1 MVQHGKTPDR
11 LLYSGVVVNAGEKEV
26 NGNPNQMPST
36 LTLIWISFK
45 NLNKK
50 LIGFGIYVQN

>member
-11 LLYSGVVVNAGEKEV
+11 LMYIGVVVNAGEKEG

-36 LTLIWISFK
+36 LALI
-45 NLNKK
+45 NLDF
-50 LIGFGIYVQN
+50 L